1 MSISSNAKFPWLG
14 VPNGRRRDCVNTFRS
29 FKGQRVVLRYFS
41 KRWSTDG
48 IIWPYGIDKI
58 YVWLVVWNMFFF
70 PYIGNNNLITPTDFN
85 IFQRGS
91 NHQPDVIWAHLKI
104 KNHEQWSCLTGKR
117 SADLDW
123 FSQQT
128 WVFDQQMCDLT
139 NTTCDWTEATVIISR
154 QELGFNQEKTGIPHL
169 CAGEQAI
176 LWSMAIKRWIFWPIV
191 GWWMRNECGLCR
203 FPFWKMTFISIM
215 WKQPWWGLGSML
227 GWFCL
232 QSNTWSNMFYL
243 DNIHQV

>member
-1 MSISSNAKFPWLG
+1 MTWCSKWSS
-14 VPNGRRRDCVNTFRS
+14 
-29 FKGQRVVLRYFS
+29 KGLCEHFS
-41 KRWSTDG
+41 KFQGTTGSFAVFFQEMIYRWYHMA
-48 IIWPYGIDKI
+48 IWHRQDLC
-58 YVWLVVWNMFFF
+58 LVGGLEHGFF

-169 CAGEQAI
+169 CAGEQTI